1 MILQEGNTGV
11 PIDRKLRKVSPV
23 AQYILEPESQKIDVV
38 QPVLI
43 LKLQL
48 LVKESWNKTRCA
60 WWLPMLVG

>member
-11 PIDRKLRKVSPV
+11 LIDQKLRKVSPV
-23 AQYILEPESQKIDVV
+23 AQYILEPEFQKIDAV
-38 QPVLI
+38 QPVPTP
-43 LKLQL
+43 KLRL